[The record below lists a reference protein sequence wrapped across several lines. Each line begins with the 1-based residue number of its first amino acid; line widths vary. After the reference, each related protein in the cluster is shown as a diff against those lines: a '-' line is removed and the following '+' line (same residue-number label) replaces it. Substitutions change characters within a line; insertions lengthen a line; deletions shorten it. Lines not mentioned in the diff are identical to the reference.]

1 MNEFVALSLI
11 PILIAMLSATMCA
24 IVGSFMLVRRQS
36 LLSDAL
42 SHSVLLGIVI
52 GFLITG
58 TQSTFSMLGGAL
70 AAGVIAVGMIELL
83 KSKTQLDPSAILGLV
98 FTVMFAL
105 GVYVLEQS
113 DTSSV
118 HLDVEH
124 ALFGNLE
131 SLIWLDGMSWG
142 SLLDPVALATVP
154 VEFYRLLIFLAVTVA
169 IVALFWRALSLV
181 SFDPILAATQ
191 GLRVPLVSFGLAL
204 LATAAAV
211 ASFDA
216 VGAILVVAVFICPPA
231 AARLLT
237 ARFGPM
243 MGIAVGIGNGIAVLG
258 YVLAGYG
265 PMWFGASISLS
276 ASGMIATLGGVAVFA
291 ALGLSKIRAF

>member
-42 SHSVLLGIVI
+42 SHSVLLGIVV

-58 TQSTFSMLGGAL
+58 TQSTFAMLGGAL
-70 AAGVIAVGMIELL
+70 AAGVIAVGMIEGL
-83 KSKTQLDPSAILGLV
+83 KAKTQLDPSAILGLV

-105 GVYVLEQS
+105 GVYILEQS

-142 SLLDPVALATVP
+142 ALLDPVALATVP
-154 VEFYRLLIFLAVTVA
+154 FEFYRLLISLAVTVA
-169 IVALFWRALSLV
+169 VVALFWRALILV

-191 GLRVPLVSFGLAL
+191 GVRVPLVSFCLAL

-237 ARFGPM
+237 TRFGKM
-243 MGIAVGIGNGIAVLG
+243 MGLAVVIGNGIAVLG

-276 ASGMIATLGGVAVFA
+276 ASGMIATLGGVAVFM
-291 ALGLSKIRAF
+291 ALGFSKFRVV

>member
-83 KSKTQLDPSAILGLV
+83 KSKTHLDPSAILGLV

-142 SLLDPVALATVP
+142 ALLDPVALATVP
-154 VEFYRLLIFLAVTVA
+154 FEFYRLLIFLAVTVA
-169 IVALFWRALSLV
+169 IVALFWRALILV

-216 VGAILVVAVFICPPA
+216 VGAILVVAVFVCPPA

-237 ARFGPM
+237 TRFGPM

-291 ALGLSKIRAF
+291 ALGLSKIRTF